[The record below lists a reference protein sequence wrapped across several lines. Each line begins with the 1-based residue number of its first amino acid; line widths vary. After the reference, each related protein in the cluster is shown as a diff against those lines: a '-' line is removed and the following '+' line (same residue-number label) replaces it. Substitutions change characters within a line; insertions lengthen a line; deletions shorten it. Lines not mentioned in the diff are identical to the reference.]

1 MNRSTNNRPWAFFLL
16 LGLTILAL
24 ALHEV
29 GQLEMLEDL
38 LSLVTGPVQRA
49 LSSVAE
55 GIGGTFSSV
64 GDARELEIK
73 VDELQTVANDL
84 AAQNVHL
91 TEVEAENDQLRE
103 LLNFVSANP
112 SIHSFVGG
120 DVIGQGGLIEAQII
134 GQDPNP
140 YIFYVI
146 INRGSQDDLKIG
158 MPVIAGGGRLVGRV
172 VEVRPRWA
180 KVQLLIDPG
189 SQINGIVQSSRATGL
204 ISGQIDGSLAL
215 EKILQSEQIN
225 VGDTVVSSGQGGRL
239 PRGLIVGQ
247 VTAIEQQDID
257 PHQKAILRPAVDFRR
272 LEMVLVITGFE
283 PILLEIRD

>member
-55 GIGGTFSSV
+55 GISGTFSSV